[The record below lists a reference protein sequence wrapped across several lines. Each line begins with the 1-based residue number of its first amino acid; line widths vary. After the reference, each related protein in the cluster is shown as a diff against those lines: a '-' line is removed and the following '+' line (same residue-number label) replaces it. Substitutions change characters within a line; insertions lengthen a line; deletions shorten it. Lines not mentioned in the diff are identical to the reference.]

1 MIRRPP
7 KSTLFPYTTLF
18 RSRAATRAPRRTGPR
33 RPPRLREP
41 GRSRC
46 RTPSCRPA
54 ASCDAQREANRGT
67 QEHAPKLQDVPH
79 RSRENAQEEGS
90 KHGQGADDAA
100 LPHILEALTAPPAE
114 DHGDEYPPRGSPDW
128 IELTHALAV
137 ATDLSPLQQAH
148 EKEHDRQARTPE
160 ADAGAQGHDSH
171 GERILLPDR
180 GRSGHMSTTRPSESS
195 AAWATAS
202 DMVGCA

>member
-1 MIRRPP
+1 GSQKERVHKMHVV
-7 KSTLFPYTTLF
+7 TQ
-18 RSRAATRAPRRTGPR
+18 RSG
-33 RPPRLREP
+33 
-41 GRSRC
+41 
-46 RTPSCRPA
+46 
-54 ASCDAQREANRGT
+54 
-67 QEHAPKLQDVPH
+67 
-79 RSRENAQEEGS
+79 ENAQEEGS

-114 DHGDEYPPRGSPDW
+114 DHSDEYPPRGSPDW

-148 EKEHDRQARTPE
+148 EKEHDRQARTAK
-160 ADAGAQGHDSH
+160 ADAGAEGTAAD